1 MSHFHPIRFRWSD
14 NLIQC
19 ASIHPQGLNSLAT
32 ICLGA
37 AQHVAGRVETISL
50 QQNIEY
56 FLQPS
61 FGNIFQCCQG
71 CALFPAPP
79 TSAPHVQL
87 PGLKVKLLSKITNL
101 FFFEDLLQ
109 RWSRVGPRLPP
120 LPPLKLC
127 STDYCASRWT
137 CPAPRLSCFSPDW

>member
-1 MSHFHPIRFRWSD
+1 MVGQSHTVR
-14 NLIQC
+14 
-19 ASIHPQGLNSLAT
+19 IHPSTGTQLSCHYLPWGCST
-32 ICLGA
+32 C
-37 AQHVAGRVETISL
+37 AGRVETFSL

-56 FLQPS
+56 FIQPS
-61 FGNIFQCCQG
+61 FVNIFQCFQG
-71 CALFPAPP
+71 CALFPPPP

-127 STDYCASRWT
+127 STDYCAS
-137 CPAPRLSCFSPDW
+137 L